1 MKKVIIM
8 GATSGIGRA
17 VAEALA
23 SRGLKIGAA
32 GRNEKALEE
41 LREAYPGLVVTER
54 IDINHANAPERLKA
68 LIDRLGGMDI
78 YFHSSGIGY
87 ENQEMDPNLEAKI
100 VETDT
105 TGFARM
111 VMAAFRYYAEENKEG
126 TIAALTSVAGTL
138 PIGMMAAYSASKKFD
153 STYLSALR
161 QLALIKGQ
169 DIHITDIRPGWT
181 RTPLLTDDR
190 HYPMEMTTEEVV
202 PQVIRALVRHP
213 RTAIIDCRWRALM
226 SLASLLPTCLW
237 ERIPYRP

>member
-1 MKKVIIM
+1 M

-41 LREAYPGLVVTER
+41 LRLAYPGLVVTAR
-54 IDINHANAPERLKA
+54 IDINHSNAPERLNY
-68 LIDRLGGMDI
+68 LIEKLGGMDI

-87 ENQEMDPNLEAKI
+87 ENPDLDPNLEAKI

-111 VMAAFRYYAEENKEG
+111 VMAAFRYYAENEKEG
-126 TIAALTSVAGTL
+126 TIAALTSVAGTR
-138 PIGMMAAYSASKKFD
+138 PIGMMSAYSASKKFD

-161 QLALIKGQ
+161 QLALIKGV

-181 RTPLLTDDR
+181 RTPLLDEDT
-190 HYPMEMTTEEVV
+190 HYPMEMTVEEVV
-202 PQVIRALVRHP
+202 PQVVKALVRHP
-213 RTAIIDCRWRALM
+213 RTAVIDCRWRGAVALL
-226 SLASLLPTCLW
+226 SLIPSCLW
-237 ERIPYRP
+237 ERVPYKI